1 MKDVWGETITNVE
14 PQKVN
19 KKKII
24 IAIIIA
30 IIVVT
35 AIITIGLYNTNKQ
48 ARTWIDK
55 NIFRKEIQ
63 QDKAVTIEI
72 AENQDSNIYAFNKY
86 IGILDKTNFTIYGNT
101 GNKENELEIQI
112 SNPIFN
118 SANRF
123 LAIAENKGQKLYL
136 ITDKEIT
143 WEAEVEGNISQ
154 ILVNKNGYVA
164 VVIVDTSYKTV
175 IKMYSP
181 QGKELFNTYLS
192 STRAVDVSI
201 SNDNKYLAIA
211 EIDTSGTIIQSNIKV
226 VSIDKAS
233 TDPTNSLVNTY
244 KSEENKLITSIKY
257 QEKNK
262 LVCMYTDSIHEIAN
276 EKDETLIESKDKKV
290 IFQSILL
297 NGNACQIEEK
307 SSGLFTADSQ
317 VNIINI
323 DSKSIKQY
331 TADSIAKELYTYGNI
346 MALNLGTEIEFIN
359 TDGWLVK
366 RYVANQEITNIVVSD
381 NLAGIIY
388 RDKIEIVKYT
398 MKKEVLK
405 IIANYNNFK
414 ERNGGRNGNN
424 ARYSNSFICTNFN
437 IFRI

>member
-86 IGILDKTNFTIYGNT
+86 IGILDKTKFTIYGKT

-388 RDKIEIVKYT
+388 RDKIEIVN
-398 MKKEVLK
+398 L
-405 IIANYNNFK
+405 
-414 ERNGGRNGNN
+414 
-424 ARYSNSFICTNFN
+424 
-437 IFRI
+437 

>member
-1 MKDVWGETITNVE
+1 MSK
-14 PQKVN
+14 
-19 KKKII
+19 
-24 IAIIIA
+24 
-30 IIVVT
+30 
-35 AIITIGLYNTNKQ
+35 
-48 ARTWIDK
+48 
-55 NIFRKEIQ
+55 
-63 QDKAVTIEI
+63 
-72 AENQDSNIYAFNKY
+72 
-86 IGILDKTNFTIYGNT
+86 
-101 GNKENELEIQI
+101 
-112 SNPIFN
+112 
-118 SANRF
+118 
-123 LAIAENKGQKLYL
+123 
-136 ITDKEIT
+136 
-143 WEAEVEGNISQ
+143 
-154 ILVNKNGYVA
+154 
-164 VVIVDTSYKTV
+164 SYKTV

-262 LVCMYTDSIHEIAN
+262 LVCMYTDSIHEI
-276 EKDETLIESKDKKV
+276 ESKDKKV
-290 IFQSILL
+290 ICQSILL

-388 RDKIEIVKYT
+388 RDKIEIVN
-398 MKKEVLK
+398 L
-405 IIANYNNFK
+405 
-414 ERNGGRNGNN
+414 
-424 ARYSNSFICTNFN
+424 
-437 IFRI
+437 

>member
-86 IGILDKTNFTIYGNT
+86 IGILDKTKFTIYGNT

-331 TADSIAKELYTYGNI
+331 TADSISKELYTYGNI

-388 RDKIEIVKYT
+388 RDKIEIVN
-398 MKKEVLK
+398 L
-405 IIANYNNFK
+405 
-414 ERNGGRNGNN
+414 
-424 ARYSNSFICTNFN
+424 
-437 IFRI
+437 

>member
-388 RDKIEIVKYT
+388 RDKIEIVN
-398 MKKEVLK
+398 L
-405 IIANYNNFK
+405 
-414 ERNGGRNGNN
+414 
-424 ARYSNSFICTNFN
+424 
-437 IFRI
+437 

>member
-1 MKDVWGETITNVE
+1 M
-14 PQKVN
+14 
-19 KKKII
+19 
-24 IAIIIA
+24 
-30 IIVVT
+30 
-35 AIITIGLYNTNKQ
+35 
-48 ARTWIDK
+48 
-55 NIFRKEIQ
+55 
-63 QDKAVTIEI
+63 
-72 AENQDSNIYAFNKY
+72 
-86 IGILDKTNFTIYGNT
+86 
-101 GNKENELEIQI
+101 
-112 SNPIFN
+112 
-118 SANRF
+118 
-123 LAIAENKGQKLYL
+123 
-136 ITDKEIT
+136 
-143 WEAEVEGNISQ
+143 
-154 ILVNKNGYVA
+154 
-164 VVIVDTSYKTV
+164 VIVDTSYKTV
-175 IKMYSP
+175 IKMYNP

-201 SNDNKYLAIA
+201 STDNKYLAIA

-226 VSIDKAS
+226 ISIDKAS

-323 DSKSIKQY
+323 DSKSTKQY

-388 RDKIEIVKYT
+388 RDKIEIVN
-398 MKKEVLK
+398 L
-405 IIANYNNFK
+405 
-414 ERNGGRNGNN
+414 
-424 ARYSNSFICTNFN
+424 
-437 IFRI
+437 